1 LYKTSPSLTEPGIHS
16 YLAILDQLCTEGFL
30 KGTVVYPACGVDT
43 LVALFAD
50 KLVSVNWHPYKA
62 EDILT
67 HLQPIVGPDL
77 AAALQKVLPVKAEFL
92 SRINASNACL
102 LTRALSRYEN
112 STPKTLLL
120 KGLFDSL
127 FLQEWDLD
135 MERFYDVLPMSA
147 IASANEWIGKMV
159 SWLQDGD
166 KVICFDDQM
175 VPALDSQWCLL
186 KCKEFR
192 SEGESNDII
201 RRCGI
206 PIIYLANEAILYEK
220 KGIVPQLP

>member
-1 LYKTSPSLTEPGIHS
+1 MASVDWAVRAESPSK
-16 YLAILDQLCTEGFL
+16 ALCTWTLASEG
-30 KGTVVYPACGVDT
+30 Y
-43 LVALFAD
+43 
-50 KLVSVNWHPYKA
+50 PYKA

-92 SRINASNACL
+92 SRINASNTCL

-127 FLQEWDLD
+127 FLQEWDSD
-135 MERFYDVLPMSA
+135 MERFYKVLPMSA
-147 IASANEWIGKMV
+147 VALANEWMGNMV

-166 KVICFDDQM
+166 RVICFDDQM
-175 VPALDSQWCLL
+175 VPALNSQRCLL

-192 SEGESNDII
+192 SEDERNEII
-201 RRCGI
+201 RRGGI
-206 PIIYLANEAILYEK
+206 PILYLANEAIVYEK
-220 KGIVPQLP
+220 CSKT